1 MAELRICNHTDLVI
15 DFVAGIKHE
24 HRIHP
29 GEEIV
34 IEIEDGDY
42 MYIDQ
47 ILTQDEREAKLSESI
62 ED

>member
-24 HRIHP
+24 
-29 GEEIV
+29 
-34 IEIEDGDY
+34 
-42 MYIDQ
+42 
-47 ILTQDEREAKLSESI
+47 QDEREAKLSESI